1 MVHCHKGYN
10 FTRDFWYYHIL
21 CVCAIPIYTIYR
33 LYDECTHI
41 LIFYFL
47 FVMVVPSSYIWNITV
62 LFSLKLLS
70 CLCRLLRHSWLS
82 IHMECTYRKDR
93 VRERMNRGLSM
104 NTNKILPMRALT
116 VNTSVDSSS

>member
-82 IHMECTYRKDR
+82 IHMECTSKTINYTAMCGNVLIETID
-93 VRERMNRGLSM
+93 VYHQMS
-104 NTNKILPMRALT
+104 
-116 VNTSVDSSS
+116 